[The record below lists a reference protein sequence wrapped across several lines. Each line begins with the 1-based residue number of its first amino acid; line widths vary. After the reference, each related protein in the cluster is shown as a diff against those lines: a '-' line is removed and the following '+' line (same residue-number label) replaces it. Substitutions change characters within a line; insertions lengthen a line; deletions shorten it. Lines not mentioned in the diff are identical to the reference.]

1 MAPSA
6 TSSVLRGNIGKDILE
21 WLKDNL
27 LSPWYNAIISV
38 VSLVIV
44 YVILKGVIGWT
55 LHGAK
60 WGVVTSNLRLF
71 AVGPYPVDQVWRVWL
86 ALGLA
91 MALGGLSWGAWGGKS
106 LNALALA
113 VLFGAIFVWAPL
125 TPVSTRNWLIVL
137 GAFVV
142 FSFVAEK
149 VTVLRKPLQKVLPAA
164 WFGAF
169 VITLVLLRGFRN
181 STTMP
186 LVETSLWGGL
196 LLTILLAVVAIVVS
210 FPIGVLLALGRRS
223 SLPIVKLFSILYI
236 ELIRG
241 VPLVTVLF
249 MAQIMLPLFLPPN
262 IRVDKVLRAMTGMTL
277 FAAAYLAEN
286 VRGGLQ
292 AIPKGQYEAAEA
304 LGLNYYQTM
313 RFIILPQALRA
324 VIPAIVGQFIG
335 LFKDTSLVAIVG
347 LLDLLNIAL
356 SVIAQP
362 EWIGLQREVFAF
374 IAVIYWVFCY
384 AMSYGSRR
392 LEVKL
397 GVGVR

>member
-1 MAPSA
+1 MAPTA
-6 TSSVLRGNIGKDILE
+6 SSSILRSNIGKDVLE
-21 WLKDNL
+21 WLKENL
-27 LSPWYNAIISV
+27 FSPWYNAIISL
-38 VSLVIV
+38 VSLAIV
-44 YVILKGVIGWT
+44 YVILKGV
-55 LHGAK
+55 LHWVLYGAK
-60 WGVVTSNLRLF
+60 WGVVTTNLRLF
-71 AVGPYPVDQVWRVWL
+71 AVGPYPVDQVWRVWI

-91 MALGGLSWGAWGGKS
+91 LALGGLSWGAWGGKAV
-106 LNALALA
+106 NAFVIAF
-113 VLFGAIFVWAPL
+113 LFGAVFVWAPL
-125 TPVSTRNWLIVL
+125 SPESTRNWLISLAV
-137 GAFVV
+137 FVV
-142 FSFVAEK
+142 TAFLAEK
-149 VTVLRKPLQKVLPAA
+149 ITPLRKPLQKVLPIA

-169 VITLVLLRGFRN
+169 VITLILLRGFRN
-181 STTMP
+181 STAMP

-249 MAQIMLPLFLPPN
+249 MAQVMLPLFLPPN
-262 IRVDKVLRAMTGMTL
+262 IRIDKVLRAMVGMTL

-313 RFIILPQALRA
+313 RYIILPQVLRA

-392 LEVKL
+392 LEAKL

>member
-1 MAPSA
+1 MESKRSNV
-6 TSSVLRGNIGKDILE
+6 TREILE
-21 WLKDNL
+21 WLKENL
-27 LSPWYNAIISV
+27 FSPWYNIIISI
-38 VSLVIV
+38 VSLAIL
-44 YVILKGVIGWT
+44 YVILKGVLTWV
-55 LHGAK
+55 LYGAK
-60 WGVVTSNLRLF
+60 WGVVAANLRLF
-71 AVGPYPVDQVWRVWL
+71 AVGPYPAEQIWRVWL

-91 MALGGLSWGAWGGKS
+91 LALGGMSWGVWGGKT
-106 LNALALA
+106 LNALAIAIIFAA
-113 VLFGAIFVWAPL
+113 VFLWAPL
-125 TPVSTRNWLIVL
+125 TPASTRNWLLVL
-137 GAFVV
+137 AIFVLASLIAERVRPLRSLLQKILPLAWVGAFAV
-142 FSFVAEK
+142 
-149 VTVLRKPLQKVLPAA
+149 
-164 WFGAF
+164 
-169 VITLVLLRGFRN
+169 TLVLLRGFKH

-223 SLPIVKLFSILYI
+223 QLPIVKLFSILYI

-241 VPLVTVLF
+241 VPLITVLF

-292 AIPKGQYEAAEA
+292 SIPKGQYEAAEA
-304 LGLNYYQTM
+304 LGLNYYQTI
-313 RFIILPQALRA
+313 RYITLPQALRA
-324 VIPAIVGQFIG
+324 VIPAIVGQFIA

-384 AMSYGSRR
+384 AMSYASRR

>member
-1 MAPSA
+1 MVPTATREAVPASA
-6 TSSVLRGNIGKDILE
+6 AREFLE
-21 WLKDNL
+21 WMRKNL
-27 LSPWYNAIISV
+27 FTPWYNAIITI
-38 VSLVIV
+38 VSLLIV
-44 YVILKGVIGWT
+44 YVVLKGTIGWV

-71 AVGPYPVDQVWRVWL
+71 AVGPYPVEQMWRVWL
-86 ALGLA
+86 ALG
-91 MALGGLSWGAWGGKS
+91 MALVLGGLSWGVWGARS
-106 LNALALA
+106 VNALAIS
-113 VLFGAIFVWAPL
+113 VLFVALFWIAPI
-125 TPVSTRNWLIVL
+125 STNAKRNWTLVFALFVL
-137 GAFVV
+137 
-142 FSFVAEK
+142 SSLVAER
-149 VTVLRKPLQKVLPAA
+149 VEPLRKPLQRFIPLA
-164 WFGAF
+164 WLAVFF
-169 VITLVLLRGFRN
+169 ITLVLLRGFKGN
-181 STTMP
+181 AKMP

-196 LLTILLAVVAIVVS
+196 LLTILLAVVAIVAS

-223 SLPIVKLFSILYI
+223 SLPVVKLFSVLYI

-249 MAQIMLPLFLPPN
+249 MAQIMLPLFLPAN
-262 IRVDKVLRAMTGMTL
+262 VRIDKVLRAMTGMTL

-304 LGLNYYQTM
+304 LGLNYYQMM
-313 RFIILPQALRA
+313 RYIILPQALRA

-362 EWIGLQREVFAF
+362 EWIGRQAEVFLF

-384 AMSYGSRR
+384 AMSYASRR
-392 LEVKL
+392 LEAKL

>member
-1 MAPSA
+1 MVPRAAMESKRSNV
-6 TSSVLRGNIGKDILE
+6 TREILE
-21 WLKDNL
+21 WLKENL
-27 LSPWYNAIISV
+27 FSPWYNIIISI
-38 VSLVIV
+38 VSLAIL
-44 YVILKGVIGWT
+44 YVILKGVLTWV
-55 LHGAK
+55 LYGAK
-60 WGVVTSNLRLF
+60 WGVVAANLRLF
-71 AVGPYPVDQVWRVWL
+71 AVGPYPAEQIWRVWL

-91 MALGGLSWGAWGGKS
+91 LALGGMSWGVWGGKT
-106 LNALALA
+106 LNALAIAIIFAA
-113 VLFGAIFVWAPL
+113 VFLWAPL
-125 TPVSTRNWLIVL
+125 TPASTRNWLLVL
-137 GAFVV
+137 AIFVLASLIAERVRPLRSLLQKILPLAWVGAFAV
-142 FSFVAEK
+142 
-149 VTVLRKPLQKVLPAA
+149 
-164 WFGAF
+164 
-169 VITLVLLRGFRN
+169 TLVLLRGFKH

-223 SLPIVKLFSILYI
+223 QLPIVKLFSILYI

-241 VPLVTVLF
+241 VPLITVLF

-292 AIPKGQYEAAEA
+292 SIPKGQYEAAEA
-304 LGLNYYQTM
+304 LGLNYYQTI
-313 RFIILPQALRA
+313 RYITLPQALRA
-324 VIPAIVGQFIG
+324 VIPAIVGQFIA

-384 AMSYGSRR
+384 AMSYASRR